1 MATHDVVVIGSG
13 HNGLI
18 AAAYLAKAGL
28 DVCVVEKNDKIG
40 GGTVTVDGPVKG
52 WKHDL
57 ASMAHQFLQFNP
69 MLMDDEL
76 GLKSK
81 YGLEYIIYEGPQM
94 AILFEDGRSLVV
106 HKDIDATCA
115 QMEQFSPKDADT
127 YRKWYEVSSKH
138 FEMLKAGATS
148 PSPAF
153 GEFVS
158 FLDDTVEGQDTL
170 KMLFDDANSILNRT
184 FESPYIK
191 TYLARYTSEAMVIPF
206 EKGTGTYLNMMIPS
220 THNYGMAVPKGGSGR
235 LPAAL
240 ANALADFG
248 GTIRTSSPVVRVRI
262 AGGKATGVVLASG
275 EEITARRAVI
285 NACSVQ
291 QLFNEFLDPEEPALP
306 EGFQRRIA
314 ELEPSVLGAFKYH
327 FALKEPPRWKAAQ
340 SNPDV
345 DKCVLVDYDGP
356 WDAHMHQY
364 LEYMLGNPVTNM
376 FAWATF
382 TLADPGTRCPEGAAV
397 GEIYHF
403 EPTRLKGGVQRWKDI
418 GQECADAML
427 EFAQQHALNLDDDNI
442 LGRFF
447 MTPLDIQEYDNAMR
461 WGDIMHIG
469 SQTTQFYGNR
479 PLPGWSKYRAPIG
492 NLYMVG
498 ASTPPGGGVG
508 GGARAAVPLIMKYM
522 GIDFDAVMK

>member
-1 MATHDVVVIGSG
+1 VAEHDVVVIGSG

-18 AAAYLAKAGL
+18 AAAYMAKAGL
-28 DVCVVEKNDKIG
+28 DVCVVEKNDIIG

-52 WKHDL
+52 WRHDL

-69 MLMDDEL
+69 LLMGDEL
-76 GLKSK
+76 GLVSK
-81 YGLEYIIYEGPQM
+81 YGLEYVNYDGPQM

-106 HKDIDATCA
+106 YKDIDATCA
-115 QMEQFSPKDADT
+115 QIEQFSKKDADV
-127 YRKWYEVSSKH
+127 YHKWYEISSKH

-158 FLDDTVEGQDTL
+158 FLDDTVEGQETL
-170 KMLFDDANSILNRT
+170 RTLFDDAVSIVNRT
-184 FESPYIK
+184 FESSQVK

-220 THNYGMAVPKGGSGR
+220 THNYGMAVPKGGSGE
-235 LPAAL
+235 LPRAL
-240 ANALADFG
+240 AEALAAFG
-248 GTIRTSSPVVRVRI
+248 GTIRTSCPVVRVKI
-262 AGGKATGVVLASG
+262 SGGKATGVVLASG
-275 EEITARRAVI
+275 EEITAKRAVI

-291 QLFNEFLDPEEPALP
+291 QLFNVFMDPGEPALP
-306 EGFQRRIA
+306 AGFQDVVA
-314 ELEPSVLGAFKYH
+314 ALEPSVLGAFKYH

-345 DKCVLVDYDGP
+345 DKCVLVDYDAP
-356 WDAHMHQY
+356 WDQHMHQY
-364 LEYMLGNPVTNM
+364 LEYMLGNPVTDM
-376 FAWATF
+376 FAFSTF
-382 TLADPGTRCPEGAAV
+382 TLADPGTRCPDGAAV
-397 GEIYHF
+397 SEIYHF
-403 EPTRLKGGVQRWKDI
+403 APTKLKGGVQRWKEI
-418 GQECADAML
+418 GQESADAML
-427 EFAQQHALNLDDDNI
+427 AFAQKHALNLDDNNI
-442 LGRFF
+442 LGKFF

-469 SQTTQFYGNR
+469 SQTSQFYGNR
-479 PLPGWSKYRAPIG
+479 PVPGWSKYKTPVE

-508 GGARAAVPLIMKYM
+508 GGARAAMPLIMKYM
-522 GIDFDAVMK
+522 GMDFDDVVK